1 MPDELKQSDPQSV
14 VEPTAA
20 TQPESGLSELER
32 LMAEAEVARAQSAA
46 TPTQVE
52 HPPIKCTHAFDDPS
66 LLTRKCKTCVY
77 EYCNICA
84 SILDPAFCKTC
95 LSEPD
100 AELKQ
105 SPLVDEDGVVH
116 EGRVLTPDPNA
127 RFFQPRFGTL
137 SKTISEMSEPELED
151 YIKRYRDLVKQAE
164 TALDFRRVVLGSAQ
178 LELSQRQ
185 DATRRRLRADKT
197 KYPVKTLTV
206 NKDGAGK
213 KKTAGV
219 ADMLKMLE
227 MLKQLQKNREAK
239 KKS

>member
-1 MPDELKQSDPQSV
+1 MPDELNVVSSVTSEQPSPQS
-14 VEPTAA
+14 EPPS
-20 TQPESGLSELER
+20 QLEQ
-32 LMAEAEVARAQSAA
+32 LMAEAERTAV
-46 TPTQVE
+46 TPVTDHLKPCDHSTESKVF
-52 HPPIKCTHAFDDPS
+52 KCPTCLWAFCPD
-66 LLTRKCKTCVY
+66 
-77 EYCNICA
+77 CA
-84 SILDPAFCKTC
+84 STLDPKYCRLC

-100 AELKQ
+100 VHFVEKPLK
-105 SPLVDEDGVVH
+105 DEDGVVH
-116 EGRVLTPDPNA
+116 EGRELTPDPNA

-137 SKTISEMSEPELED
+137 CKTISEMREAELEE
-151 YIKRYRDLVKQAE
+151 YINYYRNLVKQAE

-219 ADMLKMLE
+219 ADMIKMLE

-239 KKS
+239 NKP